1 MRSIAPMNNPYLT
14 IHPTLIINHIFMKGL
29 YIFGFIIG
37 LLLVGCGSDSPETLE
52 AKKQALKEK
61 QATLRTLTLEIDSL
75 QAEITRLDPTAQRLK
90 KQTPV
95 SVEVVE
101 KQRLAHYVEVQG
113 KVEADNNIMVGAMS
127 SGRLINL
134 FVKEGQSVRK
144 GQTLAQLDDAVIKAS
159 ISEVETQLKLAEI
172 VFKKQ
177 ETLWK
182 QEIGT
187 EIQYLTAKNNVESLQ
202 KRLATLKEQQDMSKI
217 KAPITGTVDEVMV
230 KMGELVSPGFPVF
243 RIVNPYDL
251 KLVAEVPE
259 SNAPYIK
266 RGDEVSIDFPIL
278 NQNLK
283 GRVSRVGQAINPLN
297 RTFPVEVKL
306 PSNSAF
312 KPNMF
317 GKIAINDRTLD
328 DVVAIPLSMVQK
340 SDVGSFVYVAVDK
353 GEKVVSSRRAIALG
367 LEAAGM
373 VEVAQGLESGDRLI
387 TTGYKGLSDGQEVT
401 LNEPIVKN

>member
-1 MRSIAPMNNPYLT
+1 
-14 IHPTLIINHIFMKGL
+14 MKGL

-95 SVEVVE
+95 SIEVVE

-159 ISEVETQLKLAEI
+159 ISEVETQLQLAEI

-177 ETLWK
+177 ETLWN

-353 GEKVVSSRRAIALG
+353 GENVVSSRRAITLG

-373 VEVAQGLESGDRLI
+373 VEIAQGLESGDRLI